1 MTVTPETATARPS
14 FADTLAVYL
23 KPRVLIVLFLG
34 FSAGLPLALSSS
46 TLLVWMREVGV
57 DLGVIGLFAL
67 VGTPYT
73 IKFLWAPV
81 VDALDAPVLSALFG
95 RRRGWLLFSQLLLIV
110 SIVLLAFSDPARAPW
125 YVVFAAALF
134 VATASA
140 TQDIVI
146 DAFRI
151 ESLPE
156 SQQAAGMAAYVAA
169 YRIGMLASTAGA
181 LFLVSGFEDGLG
193 FAKDTAWTAGYLV
206 MAALVVIGIATSF
219 IAREPEKSVVATTEH
234 AEHAR
239 ENPLVR
245 VAKAAYASFA
255 DFLTRDMAIV
265 VLVFVV
271 LYKLC
276 DAFAGA
282 MTAPFV
288 IDLGFSRN
296 DYAAIVKGVGLAAT
310 LIGGFAG
317 GALARAYPLVTSL
330 WIGAFLQMAS
340 NLIFTWQAL
349 VGVNLW
355 ALTLTIIV
363 ENFTG
368 AIGTVIFVA
377 YLSALCNN
385 PLHTATQY
393 ALLTALAAVLH
404 HQRADRSAEPGA
416 AHLAAAART
425 FHPPCQ
431 ANAHRDGRLERR
443 ALPDRRRERAL
454 VEIIEFAAD
463 RHAVRKPRHLHIGVV
478 QQVGD
483 VVRRG
488 LSVDR
493 GVERK
498 DYRGHRRIVGARH
511 KRVDRKILR
520 TDAVEGR
527 ERAAQ
532 HVIAGID
539 RVRALERPQVGDV
552 GDGDND
558 GGIAPR
564 IGADRA
570 GILGVDIAAHSADL
584 DFFERGLHRRG
595 ERRHD
600 LLALLDQKQRRAA
613 RRAGPEPR
621 QAGEQ
626 GDQTLDLGSGGSGG
640 HERRRPATGYCM
652 AVDAGGARSAA
663 IN

>member
-1 MTVTPETATARPS
+1 MTVTPDTATARGS
-14 FADTLAVYL
+14 LADTFAIYF
-23 KPRVLIVLFLG
+23 KARVLVVLFLG

-46 TLLVWMREVGV
+46 TLLIWMREAGV

-81 VDALDAPVLSALFG
+81 VDALDVPVLSPLLG
-95 RRRGWLLFSQLLLIV
+95 RRRGWLVFAQGLLIV
-110 SIVLLAFSDPARAPW
+110 AIVLLGLCNPATVPW
-125 YVVFAAALF
+125 YVVLGGALM

-181 LFLVSGFEDGLG
+181 LFLVSGFEEGLG
-193 FAKDTAWTAGYLV
+193 FPKDAAWTAGYLV

-234 AEHAR
+234 AAHAR

-317 GALARAYPLVTSL
+317 GAIARVYPLATSL

-340 NLIFTWQAL
+340 NLIFTWQAF

-355 ALTLTIIV
+355 ALTVTIIV

-393 ALLTALAAVLH
+393 ALLTALAAVGRTYL
-404 HQRADRSAEPGA
+404 SAGA
-416 AHLAAAART
+416 GFVAEKTGWAMFFVISAAT
-425 FHPPCQ
+425 
-431 ANAHRDGRLERR
+431 
-443 ALPDRRRERAL
+443 ALPSIVLLAWL
-454 VEIIEFAAD
+454 
-463 RHAVRKPRHLHIGVV
+463 
-478 QQVGD
+478 QQ
-483 VVRRG
+483 
-488 LSVDR
+488 
-493 GVERK
+493 
-498 DYRGHRRIVGARH
+498 RGHFATLVKPTRF
-511 KRVDRKILR
+511 
-520 TDAVEGR
+520 DA
-527 ERAAQ
+527 
-532 HVIAGID
+532 D
-539 RVRALERPQVGDV
+539 D
-552 GDGDND
+552 
-558 GGIAPR
+558 
-564 IGADRA
+564 
-570 GILGVDIAAHSADL
+570 
-584 DFFERGLHRRG
+584 
-595 ERRHD
+595 
-600 LLALLDQKQRRAA
+600 
-613 RRAGPEPR
+613 
-621 QAGEQ
+621 
-626 GDQTLDLGSGGSGG
+626 
-640 HERRRPATGYCM
+640 
-652 AVDAGGARSAA
+652 
-663 IN
+663 